1 MNESRPYPPKLG
13 QKLLSY
19 LARYESEHSISGD
32 CGEEYKEHVKEKGKL
47 RALLWYWGQ
56 VLYALASY
64 SKLSFSTGSRTRSSF
79 PDIRMDTKPHKA

>member
-1 MNESRPYPPKLG
+1 MSKSKQNPPKVG

-19 LARYESEHSISGD
+19 LARYELEHSISGH
-32 CGEEYKEHVKEKGKL
+32 CCEEYKEHVKEKGKL

-79 PDIRMDTKPHKA
+79 PDIRMDAKPHKA